1 MTEKR
6 VRLNQ
11 NVHEKL
17 LHLRKKSKARSI
29 NDVIESLLILADE
42 TYINEGI
49 LNVANKKVTFRYD
62 NGKLIEIQIE

>member
-29 NDVIESLLILADE
+29 NDVIISLIE
-42 TYINEGI
+42 ISEEFYINKGT